1 MALQRAMFFASF
13 LHSAINNEVFAEFYD
28 VTDHN
33 KDGYF
38 VVPFGRFFYMWREG
52 ICAHKSNPYEQ
63 PFVVAKI
70 KKEVQ
75 L

>member
-1 MALQRAMFFASF
+1 MK
-13 LHSAINNEVFAEFYD
+13 N
-28 VTDHN
+28 
-33 KDGYF
+33 GYF
-38 VVPFGRFFYMWREG
+38 VVPLGRFFYMWREG